1 MRSSSRA
8 VLALA
13 VLLVAGCDSS
23 TAGRGTAADPAPST
37 AGQPSGAPTAGSP
50 TGSAPGSTGPGSSGP
65 GSSGPGSSGPGS
77 SGPGSTAPGGPSA
90 ADGTNVAA
98 CKDARCEVAVRPG
111 TALPVPTTTTV
122 RDIRVTAVTGDRVTI
137 TGRAI
142 GDASSGYCSGQCD
155 SSTTN
160 GVFTVTLGVD
170 SQAVE
175 NGLAITAE
183 HIEAGTAVLKLEPAG

>member
-1 MRSSSRA
+1 MRSSSRV

-23 TAGRGTAADPAPST
+23 TAGRGTSVDPSPT
-37 AGQPSGAPTAGSP
+37 TTGGPPGAPTAG
-50 TGSAPGSTGPGSSGP
+50 GSSPPTAGTT
-65 GSSGPGSSGPGS
+65 
-77 SGPGSTAPGGPSA
+77 GSTAPSGPSA

-98 CKDARCEVAVRPG
+98 CKDARCEVTVRPG
-111 TALPVPTTTTV
+111 TALPVPASTTV
-122 RDIRVTAVTGDRVTI
+122 RDIRVTAVTADRVTI
-137 TGRAI
+137 TGRGI

-155 SSTTN
+155 SSSTN

-183 HIEAGTAVLKLEPAG
+183 RIEGGTAVLKLAPAG